1 MSRDYIDAD
10 PSICAELCS
19 VCPVAAV
26 FHMVWCPWAWY
37 PWSSSML
44 LYTAEWITFFFK
56 TEWCFTVCLYPIVF
70 VCSSLMD
77 GWGVSVSWL
86 LWYEVSKIVKFKE
99 ARASL
104 MAQMVKNPP
113 VMHETQ
119 VWALSWEDPLEKRM
133 VTHLS
138 ILAWRIPWTEQ
149 HGGLQSMGSQ
159 RVRHKW
165 VTDTFMEAKYIVVV
179 ARG

>member
-1 MSRDYIDAD
+1 MQTPPYVWNCIVFVLWLPYFTWCGVHGHGILGVHQYCCILLNGL
-10 PSICAELCS
+10 PSFLRLS
-19 VCPVAAV
+19 DV
-26 FHMVWCPWAWY
+26 
-37 PWSSSML
+37 
-44 LYTAEWITFFFK
+44 
-56 TEWCFTVCLYPIVF
+56 CFTVCLYPIVF

-77 GWGVSVSWL
+77 GWGVSISWL

-119 VWALSWEDPLEKRM
+119 VWALSWEDSLEKRM

-138 ILAWRIPWTEQ
+138 ILAWRTPWTEQ
-149 HGGLQSMGSQ
+149 HGGFNPWDHKESDTSEWLTLSWKQS
-159 RVRHKW
+159 
-165 VTDTFMEAKYIVVV
+165 I
-179 ARG
+179 